1 MVENDKGTSL
11 PNGHYQLTTLSNGLT
26 VVTETLPHVRSVAFG
41 VWSRAGSRD
50 EEAGREGTA
59 HFLEHMFFKGS
70 ENRSAF
76 DIAYELEGK
85 GGYLNAFTSKDHTC
99 FYAHILD
106 EHLPVAVDVLGD
118 MLQNPKL
125 DPVELEREKQV
136 VLEEIKTSN
145 DTPDDWVHELFLMD
159 LYGEHPLAHP
169 VLGYDESVS
178 GLDSGDLRSFID
190 SRYRN
195 GNLLVAA
202 AGSLVHEEVVDLVE
216 RTFSE
221 RSSEDIEAR
230 IVIQPGRRGEEFLHY
245 RDISQVHVLLG
256 SQGLPHRHDDRY
268 ALVILMNLLGGG
280 MSSRLFQSLREQ
292 RGLVYTVSSIT
303 SFHEETGLAAF
314 YLACAPENA
323 RLALE
328 LIAGE
333 IDAISRG
340 GSVSEEELQS
350 SREQVKGHIILA
362 LENTFPRM
370 SRLAK
375 GILFEERILSIE
387 ETLENIDAV
396 TVDDMVR
403 MAEEIL
409 RPEIITTTMLG
420 ATKDVV

>member
-1 MVENDKGTSL
+1 MVENDTGTQS

-70 ENRSAF
+70 ENRSAY
-76 DIAYELEGK
+76 DIAYELERK

-106 EHLPVAVDVLGD
+106 DHLPVAVDVLGD

-125 DPVELEREKQV
+125 DPAELEREKQV
-136 VLEEIKTSN
+136 VLEEIKTSI

-169 VLGYDESVS
+169 VLGNEESVT
-178 GLDSGDLRSFID
+178 GLDRDHLRSFID

-195 GNLLVAA
+195 GNLLIAA

-221 RSSEDIEAR
+221 RSSENFEDR
-230 IVIQPGRRGEEFLHY
+230 IVSQPGKSGTEFLHH

-256 SQGLPHRHDDRY
+256 SQGLPYRHDDRY
-268 ALVILMNLLGGG
+268 SLVILMNLLGGG

-292 RGLVYTVSSIT
+292 RGLVYTVSSAT
-303 SFHEETGLAAF
+303 SFHEDTGLAAF

-323 RLALE
+323 RLALD
-328 LIAGE
+328 LIASE
-333 IDAISRG
+333 ISDISRG
-340 GSVSEEELQS
+340 DSVSEEELQS
-350 SREQVKGHIILA
+350 SREQVKGHVILA
-362 LENTFPRM
+362 LESTFPRM

-387 ETLENIDAV
+387 ETLANIDAV

-403 MAEEIL
+403 MAKTIL

-420 ATKDVV
+420 ATEDVA